1 MTSFAGNWVKNG
13 TVWEYHENGAKV
25 VNRWVQD
32 NGKWYY
38 FGKSGAMA
46 HNQCVDGYYI
56 SSDGVWRKNETEK
69 AVKKSGRIIQS
80 DREFARDLGY
90 AVDDYDF
97 DDTEFDVDWE

>member
-1 MTSFAGNWVKNG
+1 M
-13 TVWEYHENGAKV
+13 

-56 SSDGVWRKNETEK
+56 SSDGVWRKNETERD
-69 AVKKSGRIIQS
+69 VKKSGRIIQS
-80 DREFARDLGY
+80 DREVARDFGF
-90 AVDDYDF
+90 AVDDYDS